1 MAVVGNEAKITEAL
15 FTRLAALSLSPAL
28 SVAYPNVPFPAPPA
42 VDRPDTYLQAS
53 ILRAPTQ
60 GVGIA
65 AWDEHAGI
73 LQIDVVYKPQDGEL
87 KPLQIADS
95 VAAWFAR
102 GTRLINGAVQVD
114 VYETPQIASLMADGD
129 RMRIPVSVRYRSF
142 IQ

>member
-1 MAVVGNEAKITEAL
+1 MAVVGTEAKITEAL
-15 FTRLAALSLSPAL
+15 FTRLAALSPAIPT
-28 SVAYPNVPFPAPPA
+28 AYPNVSFPAPPA

-60 GVGIA
+60 SVGIA

-102 GTRLINGAVQVD
+102 GTRMTNGSIQID
-114 VYETPQIASLMADGD
+114 VYEPPQIASMMADGD
-129 RMRIPVSVRYRSF
+129 RFRIPVSVRYRSF